1 MKYGDYGSFVMA
13 DIPGLI
19 EGASGGKGLGH
30 KFLKHIERNK
40 VLLFLIDSQEESP
53 KETYNT
59 LKNELLQFNPD
70 LAIKKNI
77 ICRTKSDIKSDIS
90 DDWNDFEQ
98 EIHIISSVTG
108 DGLDALVS
116 VLISSLH

>member
-1 MKYGDYGSFVMA
+1 MRLQLN
-13 DIPGLI
+13 PGLI

-40 VLLFLIDSQEESP
+40 VLLFLIDSQDENP
-53 KETYNT
+53 KETFNT

-77 ICRTKSDIKSDIS
+77 ICRTKSDVNSDVS
-90 DDWNDFEQ
+90 SEWNQFEQ
-98 EIHIISSVTG
+98 EVHVISSVTG

-116 VLISSLH
+116 VLVSAIE

>member
-1 MKYGDYGSFVMA
+1 MS

-19 EGASGGKGLGH
+19 GGASGGKGLGH

-53 KETYNT
+53 KETYNI

-77 ICRTKSDIKSDIS
+77 ICRTKSDINLDYSS
-90 DDWNDFEQ
+90 DWNEFEQ
-98 EIHIISSVTG
+98 EIHVISSLTG
-108 DGLDALVS
+108 YGLDALVS
-116 VLISSLH
+116 VLVSAIE

>member
-40 VLLFLIDSQEESP
+40 VLLFLIDAQEKSP

-70 LAIKKNI
+70 LSIKKNI
-77 ICRTKSDIKSDIS
+77 ICQTKSDVHSDIAS
-90 DDWNDFEQ
+90 EWNEFDQ
-98 EIHIISSVTG
+98 KVHVISSVTG

-116 VLISSLH
+116 VLVSAIE